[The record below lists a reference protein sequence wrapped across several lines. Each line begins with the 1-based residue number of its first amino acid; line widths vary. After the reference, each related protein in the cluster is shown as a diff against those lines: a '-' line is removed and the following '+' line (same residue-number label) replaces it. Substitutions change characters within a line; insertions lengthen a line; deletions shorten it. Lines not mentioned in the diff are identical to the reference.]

1 MEQLKIF
8 SGSANV
14 GLANAIAK
22 YLGTKVSNA
31 KVEKFPDGETKV
43 QITTNVRG
51 MDTFVIQPTGPPVN
65 DNIMELLIMLDA
77 LKRASAQRVTAV
89 IPYYGYGK
97 QDRKLAS
104 RSPVTAKLV
113 ADLITIAGT
122 HRVLTLDLHSG
133 QIQGYFNMPVDSLK
147 SDPVLLNYLRE
158 KKSILDKLV
167 IIAPDADNTKRAKRI
182 AQRLNAKMALIDSRD
197 GEDMYIVGDLEE
209 NAVIVKDMIDTV
221 DMMIHYTNAIIEQGA
236 KNVYFCVTHA
246 IFTDDKLEKLN
257 DSHIKEVIITDSTEI
272 NQEEIKN
279 RCPDRKSVV

>member
-1 MEQLKIF
+1 
-8 SGSANV
+8 
-14 GLANAIAK
+14 
-22 YLGTKVSNA
+22 
-31 KVEKFPDGETKV
+31 
-43 QITTNVRG
+43 
-51 MDTFVIQPTGPPVN
+51 
-65 DNIMELLIMLDA
+65 MELLIMLDA

-104 RSPVTAKLV
+104 RSPITAKLV

-246 IFTDDKLEKLN
+246 IFTDDNLEKLN
-257 DSHIKEVIITDSTEI
+257 DSPIKEVIITDSTEI
-272 NQEEIKN
+272 NQEEIKS
-279 RCPDRKSVV
+279 RCPKITVLSVASLMGEAIRRIHNEESVSSLYRYE